1 MILTIFG
8 YPKSGKT
15 LLFNLLT
22 DKHEEVSK
30 FSASAN
36 EFHKAL
42 VEVPDQRLAK
52 LSELFGPA
60 PTYARIEFLDTG
72 ALAFGDSK
80 SSTTFMDLVRRADG
94 LVHMVRGFED
104 EEIPHP
110 AGSIDPVRDIGNM
123 EDELRTVDFLS
134 VEKRLE
140 RLKVDVM
147 KMKSQELV
155 EELELMTALK
165 DWLEEG
171 KPMREFPFT
180 PAQEIKARGFKFL
193 SHKPL
198 FNIVNADENTYKNYL
213 KLEKG
218 PENNSATRVFCA
230 QIEQELLELDEEDR
244 AVFQEEYGLGDYRY
258 MRESFVKISYELMNL
273 ISFFTVGP
281 KEVRA
286 WTVNKGDNA
295 YAAAGKIHSDIQ
307 KGFIRSETIAW
318 DELLEAGGLNQA
330 KEKGLLR
337 LEGKEYIAK
346 DGEIMHFRFNK

>member
-42 VEVPDQRLAK
+42 VEVPDHRLAK

-80 SSTTFMDLVRRADG
+80 SSTTFMNLVRRADG

-110 AGSIDPVRDIGNM
+110 AGSIDPLRDIGNM

-155 EELELMTALK
+155 EELELMKALK
-165 DWLEEG
+165 EWLEEG
-171 KPMREFPFT
+171 KPMREFNFT
-180 PAQEIKARGFKFL
+180 PAQELKAKGFKFL

-198 FNIVNADENTYKNYL
+198 LNIINADEDTYQTYR
-213 KLEKG
+213 EFHSG
-218 PENNSATRVFCA
+218 PENKTATRIFCA
-230 QIEQELLELDEEDR
+230 RIEHELLELDEEDR
-244 AVFQEEYGLGDYRY
+244 AVFQEEYGLENYQY
-258 MRESFVKISYELMNL
+258 MRDNFVNISYELMNL
-273 ISFFTVGP
+273 ISFFTVSP

-286 WTVNKGDNA
+286 WTIEKGDNA
-295 YAAAGKIHSDIQ
+295 LTAAGKIHSDMQ
-307 KGFIRSETIAW
+307 QGFIRAETINW
-318 DELLEAGGLNQA
+318 TEILEAGGFNQA
-330 KEKGLLR
+330 REKGLLR
-337 LEGKEYIAK
+337 LEGKEYTAK
-346 DGEIMHFRFNK
+346 DGEIMHFRFSK